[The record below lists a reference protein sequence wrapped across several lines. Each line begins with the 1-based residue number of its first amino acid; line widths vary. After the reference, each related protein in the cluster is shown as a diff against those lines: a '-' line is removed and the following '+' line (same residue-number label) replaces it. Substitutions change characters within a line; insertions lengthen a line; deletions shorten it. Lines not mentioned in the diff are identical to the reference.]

1 VTTTQSLERGIFVF
15 PWDFSREGVDSTL
28 RTLNSIGCNSFLL
41 SSGYHYARHLHP
53 RWPGPITNDRV
64 ADGVCFSP
72 NPALYPEGL
81 TPPVAEDYAGG
92 EVELESREK
101 AATMKLTFGSWVM
114 GLHNSTLGARRPDL
128 LAENAFGDVFGYS
141 LCPANPDVRS
151 YTLGLVRDVGEQLNP
166 EIIALESVTYL
177 PWQHGS
183 HHELA
188 LLSLGETAWQLLSL
202 CFCKSC
208 KAWAQK
214 ENIDADAL
222 RSGVRTTVRRLLE
235 DERGRLDPAFTQM
248 EMASLLLEWQELA
261 SYIRMRF
268 SEVTTFNRI
277 LKNWTQSKGIK
288 LAVMPAIFPRHTASM
303 SWAEGVSLGDLPAV
317 SDSTLLLSYFP
328 KQLEVEA
335 DIRWLKL
342 LAPNHPFSV
351 GLDAGSRGS
360 PTEQA
365 LIAAVETAATEG
377 ATGVYYYNYGLLNR
391 SRLDSIRRANSR
403 IS

>member
-1 VTTTQSLERGIFVF
+1 MKTHGLERGIFVF
-15 PWDFSREGVDSTL
+15 PWDFSRGGIDSTL
-28 RTLNSIGCNSFLL
+28 HTLQSIGCTSFLL

-53 RWPGPITNDRV
+53 LWPGPITNDRV
-64 ADGVCFSP
+64 ADGLCFSP
-72 NPALYPEGL
+72 NPDFYPDGL
-81 TPPVAEDYAGG
+81 TPPLAEDYADGRI
-92 EVELESREK
+92 ELEAREK
-101 AATMKLTFGSWVM
+101 AAATSMTFGSWVM
-114 GLHNSTLGARRPDL
+114 GLHNSTLGMRRPDL
-128 LAENAFGDVFGYS
+128 LAQNAFGDIFGYS
-141 LCPANPDVRS
+141 LCPANPDVRD
-151 YTLGLVRDVGEQLNP
+151 YTRGLIQDIGEKLNP
-166 EIIALESVTYL
+166 EIIALESVTFL

-188 LLSLGETAWQLLSL
+188 LLSLGEPAWQLLSL

-208 KAWAQK
+208 KAWAAR

-222 RSGVRTTVRRLLE
+222 QTEVRTAVRQLLE

-248 EMASLLLEWQELA
+248 EMASLLLEWPDLA
-261 SYIRMRF
+261 AYLRMRLNV
-268 SEVTTFNRI
+268 VTSLNRD
-277 LKNWTQSKGIK
+277 LKKWTQSKDIK

-303 SWAEGVSLGDLPAV
+303 SWAEGVSLRDLPSG

-328 KQLEVEA
+328 RQLEVEA

-342 LAPNHPFSV
+342 MAPDHPFSL

-365 LIAAVETAATEG
+365 LIDAVQTASAEG

-391 SRLDSIRRANSR
+391 SRLESIGRANSK
-403 IS
+403 IT